1 VERHLGPFAQI
12 VGIDIVEACK
22 GFEEDQIAVRIGSQA
37 DAGFLDS
44 VLEEFG
50 PPDVVLDDGSHVMS
64 HIRATFE
71 HLYPR
76 MSSSGVYMVED
87 LHTAYWDEYEGGLRR
102 EGSFIEQCKALID
115 ELNADHAR
123 GALPPTAF
131 TRSTLSMH
139 FYDSAVVFERG
150 RHLRKHAPAI
160 GG

>member
-1 VERHLGPFAQI
+1 LQLWKRHLGPFAQI

-22 GFEEDQIAVRIGSQA
+22 GFEEDQIAVRIGGQA

-44 VLEEFG
+44 VLAEFG

-87 LHTAYWDEYEGGLRR
+87 LHTAYWDEYEGVCAARARSSSSARR
-102 EGSFIEQCKALID
+102 
-115 ELNADHAR
+115 
-123 GALPPTAF
+123 
-131 TRSTLSMH
+131 
-139 FYDSAVVFERG
+139 
-150 RHLRKHAPAI
+150 
-160 GG
+160 